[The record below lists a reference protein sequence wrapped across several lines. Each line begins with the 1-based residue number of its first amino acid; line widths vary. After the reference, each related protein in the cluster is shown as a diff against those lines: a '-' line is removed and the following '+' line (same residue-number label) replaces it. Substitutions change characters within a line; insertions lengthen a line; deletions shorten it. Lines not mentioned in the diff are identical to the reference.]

1 MYGLG
6 LYSKWE
12 LKINSWDVHTL
23 ALLWKV
29 IAVGCQRFCEWGLL
43 GVGERE
49 RNKHIWF
56 WYSIYNGC
64 LLCLDFTILG
74 FVIYRELPV
83 THQPQPV
90 ILGLSR

>member
-29 IAVGCQRFCEWGLL
+29 IAVGCQRFCEWD
-43 GVGERE
+43 
-49 RNKHIWF
+49 W
-56 WYSIYNGC
+56 
-64 LLCLDFTILG
+64 
-74 FVIYRELPV
+74 
-83 THQPQPV
+83 
-90 ILGLSR
+90 LGLVREKETNTFDFDIVSTMAAYYVLILRFWALWFTGNCQSLTNPNL